1 MCPTFWTFAFLDNPK
16 GVALP
21 FHGDFIQ
28 RDLRGRSEMQANR
41 GHYDNHTGAVRQRSG
56 ERNRLFSEMFDGW
69 LDSLAPCPWPAHVGS
84 HLANRHG
91 VTHRKQELYTR
102 EERIR
107 RDTSPWT
114 MVQAVLAPL
123 QFVVFAISLV
133 LVVRYLMTGQG
144 YDIATASILAKTFL
158 LYLIMVTG
166 SIWEKEVFG
175 KWLFARAF
183 FWEDVFSMLVL
194 GLQTAYLL
202 ALINGWGSASDQ
214 MLIAVAAYAAYV
226 INAAQ
231 FLLKLREA
239 RLQAPRSAPAVMD
252 LRGHST

>member
-1 MCPTFWTFAFLDNPK
+1 
-16 GVALP
+16 
-21 FHGDFIQ
+21 
-28 RDLRGRSEMQANR
+28 MQTQR
-41 GHYDNHTGAVRQRSG
+41 GHYGSVTQAGPQRSSDRPG
-56 ERNRLFSEMFDGW
+56 LFSKVFDGW

-84 HLANRHG
+84 HLANKHG
-91 VTHRKQELYTR
+91 KEPVKQALYTR

-107 RDTSPWT
+107 RDASPWT
-114 MVQAVLAPL
+114 LVQAILAPL

-133 LVVRYLMTGQG
+133 LVVRYLMTGEG

-202 ALINGWGSASDQ
+202 ALLNGWGSPSDQ
-214 MLIAVAAYAAYV
+214 MMIAVAAYAAYV

-239 RLQAPRSAPAVMD
+239 RLQAPRSAPAMMD

>member
-1 MCPTFWTFAFLDNPK
+1 
-16 GVALP
+16 
-21 FHGDFIQ
+21 
-28 RDLRGRSEMQANR
+28 MQTER
-41 GHYDNHTGAVRQRSG
+41 GHYGSVTQAGPQRSSDRPG
-56 ERNRLFSEMFDGW
+56 LFLTMFDGW

-84 HLANRHG
+84 HLGNKHG
-91 VTHRKQELYTR
+91 KEPVKQALYTR

-107 RDTSPWT
+107 RDASPWT
-114 MVQAVLAPL
+114 LVQAILAPL

-133 LVVRYLMTGQG
+133 LVVRYLMTGEG

-202 ALINGWGSASDQ
+202 ALLNGWGSPSDQ
-214 MLIAVAAYAAYV
+214 MMIAVAAYAAYV

-239 RLQAPRSAPAVMD
+239 RLQAPRSAPAMMD

>member
-1 MCPTFWTFAFLDNPK
+1 
-16 GVALP
+16 
-21 FHGDFIQ
+21 
-28 RDLRGRSEMQANR
+28 MQTER
-41 GHYDNHTGAVRQRSG
+41 GHYGSVTEAGPQRSSDRPG
-56 ERNRLFSEMFDGW
+56 LFSKMFDGW

-84 HLANRHG
+84 HLANKHG
-91 VTHRKQELYTR
+91 KESVKQALYTR

-107 RDTSPWT
+107 RDASPWT
-114 MVQAVLAPL
+114 LVQAILAPL

-133 LVVRYLMTGQG
+133 LVVRYLMTGEG

-202 ALINGWGSASDQ
+202 ALLNGWGSPSDQ
-214 MLIAVAAYAAYV
+214 MMIAVTAYAAYV

-239 RLQAPRSAPAVMD
+239 RLQAPRSAPAMMD

>member
-1 MCPTFWTFAFLDNPK
+1 
-16 GVALP
+16 
-21 FHGDFIQ
+21 
-28 RDLRGRSEMQANR
+28 MQIER
-41 GHYDNHTGAVRQRSG
+41 GHYGSVTQAGPQRSSDPPG
-56 ERNRLFSEMFDGW
+56 MFSKVFDGW

-84 HLANRHG
+84 HLANKHG
-91 VTHRKQELYTR
+91 KEPVKQALYTR

-107 RDTSPWT
+107 RDASPWT
-114 MVQAVLAPL
+114 LVQAILAPL

-133 LVVRYLMTGQG
+133 LVVRYLMTGEG

-158 LYLIMVTG
+158 LYMIMVTG

-202 ALINGWGSASDQ
+202 ALLNGWGSPSDQ
-214 MLIAVAAYAAYV
+214 MMIAVAAYAAYV

-239 RLQAPRSAPAVMD
+239 RLQAPRSAPAMMD

>member
-1 MCPTFWTFAFLDNPK
+1 
-16 GVALP
+16 
-21 FHGDFIQ
+21 
-28 RDLRGRSEMQANR
+28 MQTQR
-41 GHYDNHTGAVRQRSG
+41 GHYGSVTQAGPQRSSDRPG
-56 ERNRLFSEMFDGW
+56 LFSKVFDGW

-84 HLANRHG
+84 HLANKHG
-91 VTHRKQELYTR
+91 KESVKQGLYTR

-107 RDTSPWT
+107 RDASPWT
-114 MVQAVLAPL
+114 LVQAILAPL

-133 LVVRYLMTGQG
+133 LVVRYLMTGEG

-202 ALINGWGSASDQ
+202 ALLNGWGSPSDQ
-214 MLIAVAAYAAYV
+214 MMIAVAAYAAYV

-239 RLQAPRSAPAVMD
+239 RLQAPRSAPAMMD